1 MPLAISGRGKRR
13 TYYVDY
19 TKVAW
24 EESSDNIPML
34 PVILSWGNRT
44 LKTKMLLDTGAGVC
58 FILPWMARHLHLKM
72 EEGEGFAPGAGGQ
85 IRVQASKL
93 NLQPAVRDTD
103 GRPAR
108 PRLIEHVLIPAEE
121 DSLPFPMLGR
131 HPFFW
136 WYDIE
141 LREMDE
147 QFILRERRNGR

>member
-1 MPLAISGRGKRR
+1 MPLAGSGRGKRR
-13 TYYVDY
+13 TFFVDY

-34 PVILSWGNRT
+34 PVILSWGKRT

-72 EEGEGFAPGAGGQ
+72 DDSEGVAPGAGGK
-85 IRVQASKL
+85 IKVLSSKL
-93 NLQPAVRDTD
+93 NLQPALRDTQ

-108 PRLIEHVLIPAEE
+108 THLIEHVLIPEQ
-121 DSLPFPMLGR
+121 DDKLPFPMLGR

-136 WYDIE
+136 WYDIDVREKDE
-141 LREMDE
+141 L
-147 QFILRERRNGR
+147 FVLKERRDRK

>member
-1 MPLAISGRGKRR
+1 MPLAGTGRGKRR

-24 EESSDNIPML
+24 EESSENIPML

-58 FILPWMARHLHLKM
+58 FILPWMARHLHLRM
-72 EEGEGFAPGAGGQ
+72 EGGEGIAPGAGGK
-85 IRVQASKL
+85 IRVQAAAI
-93 NLQPAVRDTD
+93 NLQPALRDTN

-108 PRLIEHVLIPAEE
+108 QRLIEHVLIPTDEGA
-121 DSLPFPMLGR
+121 LPFPMLGR

-147 QFILRERRNGR
+147 LLILRERVQG

>member
-1 MPLAISGRGKRR
+1 MPLAGSGRRKRR
-13 TYYVDY
+13 TFFVDY

-34 PVILSWGNRT
+34 PVILSWGKRT

-72 EEGEGFAPGAGGQ
+72 DDSQGVAPGAGGK
-85 IRVQASKL
+85 IKVLSSKL
-93 NLQPAVRDTD
+93 YLQPALRDTE

-108 PRLIEHVLIPAEE
+108 THLIEHVLIPEQ
-121 DSLPFPMLGR
+121 DDKLPFPMLGR

-141 LREMDE
+141 LRELDE
-147 QFILRERRNGR
+147 QFILRERRDRK

>member
-1 MPLAISGRGKRR
+1 MPLAGSGRGKRR

-24 EESSDNIPML
+24 EENSENIPML

-44 LKTKMLLDTGAGVC
+44 LRTKMLLDTGAGVC
-58 FILPWMARHLHLKM
+58 FILPWMARHLRLKM
-72 EEGEGFAPGAGGQ
+72 DEGEGVAPGAGGQ
-85 IRVQASKL
+85 IKVKASKL
-93 NLQPAVRDTD
+93 HLRPALRDTE

-108 PRLIEHVLIPAEE
+108 QRLVEHVLIPSDEE
-121 DSLPFPMLGR
+121 SLPFPMLGR

-141 LREMDE
+141 LRELDE
-147 QFILRERRNGR
+147 MFILRERKERR

>member
-1 MPLAISGRGKRR
+1 MPLAGSGGGKRR

-72 EEGEGFAPGAGGQ
+72 DGGEGAAPGAGGM
-85 IRVQASKL
+85 IKVKASRL
-93 NLQPAVRDTD
+93 HLQPAVRDAQ

-108 PRLIEHVLIPAEE
+108 RRLVEHVLIPADEE
-121 DSLPFPMLGR
+121 SLPFPMLGR

-141 LREMDE
+141 LRELDE
-147 QFILRERRNGR
+147 MFVLRERKERK

>member
-1 MPLAISGRGKRR
+1 MPLVGSGRGKRR
-13 TYYVDY
+13 TFFVDY

-34 PVILSWGNRT
+34 PVILSWGKRT

-72 EEGEGFAPGAGGQ
+72 DDSEGVAPGAGGK
-85 IRVQASKL
+85 IKVLSSKL
-93 NLQPAVRDTD
+93 NLQPALRDTQ

-108 PRLIEHVLIPAEE
+108 THLIEHVLIPEQ
-121 DSLPFPMLGR
+121 DDKLPFPMLGR

-141 LREMDE
+141 LRELDE
-147 QFILRERRNGR
+147 QFILRERRDWK